1 MSFKVEIELEHDQ
14 VDQIIITD
22 LKWHLDHVAEEE
34 YAEALRKVLHYYKG
48 ESENEIY

>member
-22 LKWHLDHVAEEE
+22 LQWHLDHVEDEED
-34 YAEALRKVLHYYKG
+34 AEALRKVLHYYKG
-48 ESENEIY
+48 GDENEL